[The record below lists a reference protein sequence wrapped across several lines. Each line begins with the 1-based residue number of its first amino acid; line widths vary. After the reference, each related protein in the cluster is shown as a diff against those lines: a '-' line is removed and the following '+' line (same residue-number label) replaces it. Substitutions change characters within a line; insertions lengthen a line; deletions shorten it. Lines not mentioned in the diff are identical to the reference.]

1 MLYLDDVEDMLHG
14 DDVDTIKEMIE
25 ISDVRMK
32 GHINQYDQMQQRM
45 VILADEAVDAMS
57 ALGKHGD
64 RKCAEIAERAVK

>member
-32 GHINQYDQMQQRM
+32 GHINQYDQM
-45 VILADEAVDAMS
+45 
-57 ALGKHGD
+57 
-64 RKCAEIAERAVK
+64 